1 MTLAAA
7 TVRRA
12 TTAVR
17 GAATVISR
25 QGMFVAA
32 IVGSVTY
39 VALVI
44 MRLIRLEMVE
54 LLCPARGHRSMV
66 AVARIKAIVDMAI
79 KAVGT
84 VEPGSG
90 SDEYP
95 A

>member
-7 TVRRA
+7 TVRCA

-17 GAATVISR
+17 GAAAVISR
-25 QGMFVAA
+25 QGMFVTA
-32 IVGSVTY
+32 IVGSVAY
-39 VALVI
+39 VALII
-44 MRLIRLEMVE
+44 MRLVRLEVVE
-54 LLCPARGHRSMV
+54 GLCPAPRQRSV
-66 AVARIKAIVDMAI
+66 VSVARIIAIVHMAI

-84 VEPGSG
+84 VEPGAG